1 MATESDLLFHFI
13 EPVVRIEAEGTPV
26 SPEPAM
32 HKVGALVIATRNEIA
47 AAGIEALLQAGG
59 YSVVARCAN
68 EDDLLRSSEACRPDI
83 IVLAANILQQEAAKV
98 VLRLRAHNRSV
109 AIIFLLEDRDAI
121 NPADLLE
128 LEVRGILLRAAC
140 ARTFIDCVESVHR
153 GRTWVDPDLLR
164 HLAMAQRPP
173 QIASSLTSRE
183 SEIARLVSLGLHNK
197 EIAREL
203 RLSEGTV
210 KMHLH
215 HIYEKLHL
223 GGRTQLALWI
233 AEAGARMPASSNGTR
248 PAGEPAWPCSAAA
261 TMVVAGRQPKT
272 LA

>member
-1 MATESDLLFHFI
+1 MATESDLLFHLI

-32 HKVGALVIATRNEIA
+32 HKVTALVIATRNEIA
-47 AAGIEALLQAGG
+47 GAGIEALLQAGG
-59 YSVVARCAN
+59 YSVVAHCAN
-68 EDDLLRSSEACRPDI
+68 EDDLVRSSEAYRPDI
-83 IVLAANILQQEAAKV
+83 IVLAANILHQEAAKV

-109 AIIFLLEDRDAI
+109 AIIFLLEDRDTI
-121 NPADLLE
+121 NPAELLE
-128 LEVRGILLRAAC
+128 LEVRGILLQAAC

-164 HLAMAQRPP
+164 HLSLAQPSP

-183 SEIARLVSLGLHNK
+183 SEIARLVSRGLHNK

-203 RLSEGTV
+203 HLSEGTV

-223 GGRTQLALWI
+223 GGRTQLALSI
-233 AEAGARMPASSNGTR
+233 AEAGARMPASSGGT
-248 PAGEPAWPCSAAA
+248 AGEPAWPCSAAA
-261 TMVVAGRQPKT
+261 TMVVAERRPKT